1 MTMHSILIVDDNRTL
16 LEVFDIVLKRSGY
29 QTFTA
34 SGGRECLGLLTNIL
48 PDLILLD
55 IMMEPMD
62 GWETLAEIKKDI
74 RTNNIPVIVVTG
86 KQPTSDEIET
96 HMDEIE
102 DYVIKPITLKGLSDL
117 VLNFFKRRDAIE
129 NELATA
135 RNSGLDEKLLEEYRD
150 LYHSI
155 TVGKIMLKQI
165 GCSVLSLETELKRRE
180 ERIGILQHQ
189 LGITIFPEYSR

>member
-55 IMMEPMD
+55 IMMEPID

-150 LYHSI
+150 LYRSI

>member
-55 IMMEPMD
+55 IMMEPID

-74 RTNNIPVIVVTG
+74 RTNNIPVIMVTG

-150 LYHSI
+150 LYRSI

>member
-55 IMMEPMD
+55 IMMEPID
-62 GWETLAEIKKDI
+62 GWKTLAEIKKDI
-74 RTNNIPVIVVTG
+74 RTNNIPVIMVTG

-150 LYHSI
+150 LYRSI

-165 GCSVLSLETELKRRE
+165 GRSVLSLETELKRRE